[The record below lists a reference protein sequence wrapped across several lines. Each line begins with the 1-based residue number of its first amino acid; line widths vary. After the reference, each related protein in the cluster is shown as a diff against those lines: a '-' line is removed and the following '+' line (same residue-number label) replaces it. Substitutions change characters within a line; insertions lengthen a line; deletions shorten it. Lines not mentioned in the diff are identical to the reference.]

1 MLLGKVNALAVF
13 ATWGLMGALFAYFIY
28 AKLVLPPDGDASL
41 FFWLV
46 GLFACAALVHA
57 VLAYFVRCPN
67 CQKCLTVQGFKEP
80 HPATSGGW
88 QKVVTKCS
96 AALFSAFIVVRRCKP
111 MVYNKHIM
119 SPLRG
124 SDGLHFARSSLHFSR
139 RICVRY
145 QP

>member
-88 QKVVTKCS
+88 QKVVTKW
-96 AALFSAFIVVRRCKP
+96 FSGTVQCIHCGATVQT
-111 MVYNKHIM
+111 
-119 SPLRG
+119 
-124 SDGLHFARSSLHFSR
+124 DGL
-139 RICVRY
+139 
-145 QP
+145 